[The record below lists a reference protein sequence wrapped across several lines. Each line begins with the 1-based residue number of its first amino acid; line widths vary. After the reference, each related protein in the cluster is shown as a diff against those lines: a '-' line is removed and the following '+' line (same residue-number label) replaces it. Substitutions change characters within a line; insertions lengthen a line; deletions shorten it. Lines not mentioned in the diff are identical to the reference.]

1 MALPKCRL
9 EVWKPKIRLVT
20 AAGVL
25 GDLYEPDRWVA
36 CETHE
41 DVTKNQRR
49 GNAVESINIT
59 ENVFAPMSA
68 SIRLTNRPS
77 DFKTYDDD
85 VYKHLYKDS
94 DGAPIPNYPSY
105 PNTLSGGEVYLRQR
119 WGVFTNFF
127 YEFQHIRLVDTET
140 HLVLFAGRITKI
152 VKRYE
157 DGSGS
162 IVIIEAKD
170 ALDALANMSTSALV
184 RSASFED
191 THRRSDL
198 VKYLLNLATDY
209 EANQPST
216 GPQTNVDIST
226 ITVGSDPDNPH
237 LKNVPN
243 NPSSILTNV
252 DIGTSDTI
260 NQYSRFERS
269 AVTFTRDTEW
279 DCEMTG
285 TKHVLGEIAR
295 WAMLDP
301 HASNTSEEAFG
312 YDFFVDANYGKKN
325 LMADI
330 GPGVTGFNA
339 PHFNYFKR
347 GNRLSAASSGSQ
359 DAAVYGMTV
368 KYPTRT
374 SASREG
380 ARGIDVGQ
388 TAASI
393 ANATV
398 TTIEVTSTGIIP
410 GMTIKID
417 GEYMYVKQLIPDVE
431 GVSGNVELD
440 VIRGYAST
448 TAASHNVNVAISNP
462 RSAQTIMQR
471 GFNFD
476 DSKEDLYTEAVLT
489 WNTKGDNVSDG
500 SGTQESEDDHFSE
513 KRLEIM
519 YVTEVALGTVP
530 DTNTTFHWNG
540 KNINADFK
548 SSDGEAQSA
557 EWVDVYNAAGAKQLD
572 DVARIQYQSHSTITG
587 STNFAYILLSDIKS
601 TFPSSNYGSET
612 YVELRGATSG
622 AKCRLNLASGLS
634 EAHEGRP
641 SQVWGTHRVM
651 DMGIMNDADTTDLRH
666 EVAAR
671 LAQATTGLRQGA
683 YAFSKAPYYWWDGLV
698 HSVATAATDNTLGQ
712 DITVKD
718 INGSTAINIT
728 NFGVREGML
737 VHKMTANHAGIEQNP
752 DTNNPAIQLD
762 TYGYIGRMT
771 NNTTF
776 AVNLGIRDSLGG
788 LPTSGRTF
796 AVGDPIRIF
805 IPVRAGTEVFVDN
818 LIADIYGEHIVS
830 RIEYNE
836 DPIPDTRLTSIG
848 KNESRLGGGHRVK
861 GLISSIAQTTLTVKE
876 KIQTVQPPVLGSIMG
891 AVTVTLPNGSEA
903 HTALKATWSAGSVRL
918 VDGRTFNF
926 AAGSTAVATYG
937 LNANM
942 VANQHYIV
950 YLDPLGEN
958 LGGSGTYH
966 LYTKR
971 VGTYKRDSDN
981 IPVFHIIA
989 TNTAGVAKPIIRLQ
1003 PNMYL
1008 DHTEAAGGGVIPL
1021 TQEASAVIDV
1031 ATIKEEL
1038 LQDFAVTTHKLTNA
1052 VLTGKAFVDTGL
1064 EIDTAGYVRTAS
1076 KTQYTDTD
1084 AGFWLGMDN
1093 SVHKLNIGDASNY
1106 IKWTGTGLEIK
1117 GTITLT
1123 GESEALDPDDLGES
1137 NDDITAAHLTGKVA
1151 ALTMSNT
1158 QMYISTGTGA
1168 HNDANT
1174 AFFVDSSGNFSL
1186 KNKFVWTASSG
1197 ALDITGNLTVG
1208 SGDAVFKANA
1218 QGIYLGNANHGSA
1231 PFHVALDGTLTAS
1244 SGTFTGTVLAGG
1256 FSTDS
1261 SNGIKF
1267 TNNSTD
1273 NNFEDTSYLKFKVG
1287 TDTKGYMRAF
1297 SSPDDIVMLGT
1308 KDGGTIRIGSPPGGG
1323 GGNANNVNTEAIQL
1337 FFQYLGIQSGDDNT
1351 RQYWI
1356 APGAPAAGKF
1366 LTANSTGSTTIAGE
1380 SAQTWAQL
1388 GWSDTLRLGDGSN
1401 TNLAIARSGDT
1412 TTGFYFYDSNAY
1424 KGLYCRANS
1433 RTLWYAASDGTND
1446 WFYMDSWVNM
1456 NNHGI
1461 VDCNEIQ
1468 VTDGADDDPSFTF
1481 STDLDSG
1488 MWYNTTDAGP
1498 SITMGGND
1506 KMTWTTNKVIVR
1518 DNLSPNSTASYR
1530 YLGSGSYRWAK
1541 LYASAASDTS
1551 SDAELKENMTPISN
1565 GLDFISRLSPI
1576 TFNRINDSEVQFGF
1590 TAQAMKQAV
1599 LDSGYTE
1606 NLGVY
1611 SEETDEDT
1619 GETNWGITYST
1630 LVAPLVAAIKERKE
1644 RIEVLGVM

>member
-119 WGVFTNFF
+119 WGAFTNFF

-184 RSASFED
+184 RSAKFGTSY
-191 THRRSDL
+191 RRSDL
-198 VKYLLNLATDY
+198 VKYLLNLGTDY

-216 GPQTNVDIST
+216 GPQTGVT
-226 ITVGSDPDNPH
+226 IGNSNLTTIDN
-237 LKNVPN
+237 
-243 NPSSILTNV
+243 SSSGILTNE
-252 DIGTSDTI
+252 DIGTSTTT
-260 NQYSRFERS
+260 NQHSRFEQS
-269 AVTFTRDTEW
+269 AVTFLRDTEW

-285 TKHVLGEIAR
+285 TRHVLGEIAR

-312 YDFFVDANYGKKN
+312 YDFFVDANYGKNN
-325 LMADI
+325 LMATI

-347 GNRLSAASSGSQ
+347 GNRLSAASNGSQ

-380 ARGIDVGQ
+380 ARGINVGQ

-448 TAASHNVNVAISNP
+448 SAASHTIVPTVISNP
-462 RSAQTIMQR
+462 RSAQTIMRR

-489 WNTKGDNVSDG
+489 WNTKGDNVGDG

-548 SSDGEAQSA
+548 SSDGEAQAA
-557 EWVDVYNAAGAKQLD
+557 ETIDVYNAAGAKQAD
-572 DVARIQYQSHSTITG
+572 KVARIQYQSHSTLTG
-587 STNFAYILLSDIKS
+587 STNFAYILLSDVGVVKDGDA
-601 TFPSSNYGSET
+601 FPSSNYSSDT
-612 YVELRGATSG
+612 YVELRGTTSG
-622 AKCRLNLASGLS
+622 AKCRLNLGAGLS

-641 SQVWGTHRVM
+641 SQVWGGTHRVL

-671 LAQATTGLRQGA
+671 LAQATTGLRQGG
-683 YAFSKAPYYWWDGLV
+683 YSFSKAPYYWWDGLV
-698 HSVATAATDNTLGQ
+698 HSVDTAATDSSLGQ

-737 VHKMTANHAGIEQNP
+737 VHKMTANHAGIEQN
-752 DTNNPAIQLD
+752 DSLD
-762 TYGYIGRMT
+762 TYGYIGEMT

-776 AVNLGIRDSLGG
+776 AVNLQARSSAGSTL
-788 LPTSGRTF
+788 TSGRTF

-818 LIADIYGEHIVS
+818 LIAEIYGEHIVS
-830 RIEYNE
+830 RLEYNE
-836 DPIPDTRLTSIG
+836 DPIPETRLTSIG

-989 TNTAGVAKPIIRLQ
+989 TNTAGVVKPIIRLQ

-1021 TQEASAVIDV
+1021 TQEAAAVIDV

-1052 VLTGKAFVDTGL
+1052 TITGKAFVDTGL
-1064 EIDTAGYVRTAS
+1064 EIDNAGYIRTAS
-1076 KTQYTDTD
+1076 KTSYIDDD
-1084 AGFWLGMDN
+1084 AGFWLGMDS
-1093 SVHKLNIGDASNY
+1093 SVYKLNLGDENNFV
-1106 IKWTGTGLEIK
+1106 KWTGTGLEIK
-1117 GTITLT
+1117 GTLT
-1123 GESEALDPDDLGES
+1123 ISGESTAM
-1137 NDDITAAHLTGKVA
+1137 TAANTLNSGTTAADITGKVA

-1186 KNKFVWTASSG
+1186 KDKFVWTASSG
-1197 ALDITGNLTVG
+1197 ALEIEGNVTIG

-1218 QGIYLGNANHGSA
+1218 EGISLGHATHGSA
-1231 PFHVALDGTLTAS
+1231 PFRVNMDGDLVATSVNL
-1244 SGTFTGTVLAGG
+1244 SGTYTFGNGVCTIGNSGIIFPAGADDTTGTGDIRWEYGQKPGNGDPYTTWLYRFASTNEVRMFSDAPTTAAGQFQLIG
-1256 FSTDS
+1256 MD
-1261 SNGIKF
+1261 
-1267 TNNSTD
+1267 
-1273 NNFEDTSYLKFKVG
+1273 FKV
-1287 TDTKGYMRAF
+1287 F
-1297 SSPDDIVMLGT
+1297 N
-1308 KDGGTIRIGSPPGGG
+1308 GSV
-1323 GGNANNVNTEAIQL
+1323 NV
-1337 FFQYLGIQSGDDNT
+1337 Y
-1351 RQYWI
+1351 
-1356 APGAPAAGKF
+1356 
-1366 LTANSTGSTTIAGE
+1366 
-1380 SAQTWAQL
+1380 
-1388 GWSDTLRLGDGSN
+1388 DGSAS
-1401 TNLAIARSGDT
+1401 NLSIRRHNDA
-1412 TTGFYFYDSNAY
+1412 TTGFWWDTSGNNKILYF
-1424 KGLYCRANS
+1424 RAND
-1433 RTLWYAASDGTND
+1433 RTIFYGYSDGTND
-1446 WFYMDSWVNM
+1446 WFAVDSWIDM
-1456 NNHGI
+1456 RNHGI

-1468 VTDGADDDPSFTF
+1468 VSDGDNNDPSVTFTNDLDTGMYYDGGICFSYGGSKKLKIENTQITACDDLRPETDGT
-1481 STDLDSG
+1481 L
-1488 MWYNTTDAGP
+1488 W
-1498 SITMGGND
+1498 
-1506 KMTWTTNKVIVR
+1506 
-1518 DNLSPNSTASYR
+1518 
-1530 YLGSGSYRWAK
+1530 LGSSSVPWYR
-1541 LYASAASDTS
+1541 LYAEYATTVTSD
-1551 SDAELKENMTPISN
+1551 ENRKENMTPITK
-1565 GLDFISRLSPI
+1565 GLDFISSLTPI
-1576 TFNRINDSEVQFGF
+1576 TFNHKGSSNIDFGF

-1599 LDSGYTE
+1599 LDAGYTE
-1606 NLGVY
+1606 DLGVY
-1611 SEETDEDT
+1611 SEEIDEA
-1619 GETNWGITYST
+1619 GETRWGISYET
-1630 LVAPLVAAIKERKE
+1630 LVAPLVASIKELKE
-1644 RIEVLGVM
+1644 RIEVLEGK

>member
-1 MALPKCRL
+1 MAIPKCRL

-25 GDLYEPDRWVA
+25 GELYEPDRWVV
-36 CETHE
+36 CDTHE
-41 DVTKNQRR
+41 DITKNQRR

-152 VKRYE
+152 IKRYE

-162 IVIIEAKD
+162 IVILDAKD
-170 ALDALANMSTSALV
+170 ALDSISNMSTSALV
-184 RSASFED
+184 RSATFAD

-209 EANQPST
+209 ETNQPST
-216 GPQTNVDIST
+216 GPKTGVTIGNSNIST
-226 ITVGSDPDNPH
+226 IAN
-237 LKNVPN
+237 
-243 NPSSILTNV
+243 SSSGILTNA
-252 DIGTSDTI
+252 DIGTSTST
-260 NQYSRFERS
+260 NQHSRFEQSVVPFAR
-269 AVTFTRDTEW
+269 AIDW

-285 TKHVLGEIAR
+285 TKHVLAEIAR

-312 YDFFVDANYGKKN
+312 YDFFVDANYGKNN
-325 LMADI
+325 LMATI

-374 SASREG
+374 AASREG
-380 ARGIDVGQ
+380 ARGINVGQ

-417 GEYMYVKQLIPDVE
+417 SEYMYVKQLIPDVE
-431 GVSGNVELD
+431 GVSGNVELE

-448 TAASHNVNVAISNP
+448 TAAAHTTVPTVISNP
-462 RSAQTIMQR
+462 RAAQTIMQR
-471 GFNFD
+471 GFSFD
-476 DSKEDLYTEAVLT
+476 DSKEDLCTEAVLT

-519 YVTEVALGTVP
+519 YVTEVAYGTSP
-530 DTNTTFHWNG
+530 NNTTLFHWNG

-548 SSDGEAQSA
+548 SSDGEAQAA
-557 EWVDVYNAAGAKQLD
+557 EWLDVYNAAGAKQLD
-572 DVARIQYQSHSTITG
+572 DVARIQYQSHATITG

-601 TFPSSNYGSET
+601 TFPSSNYGSDT

-622 AKCRLNLASGLS
+622 AKCRLNLAAGLS

-651 DMGIMNDADTTDLRH
+651 DMGIMNDADTTELRH

-671 LAQATTGLRQGA
+671 LAQATTGLRQGS
-683 YAFSKAPYYWWDGLV
+683 YGFSKAPYYWWDGLV
-698 HSVATAATDNTLGQ
+698 RSVTTAATDSSLGQ

-718 INGSTAINIT
+718 INGSAAINIT

-737 VHKMTANHAGIEQNP
+737 VHKMTANHAGIEQN
-752 DTNNPAIQLD
+752 DSLD
-762 TYGYIGRMT
+762 TYGYIGEMT

-776 AVNLGIRDSLGG
+776 AVNLQARSSAGSTL
-788 LPTSGRTF
+788 TSGRTF

-818 LIADIYGEHIVS
+818 LIAEIYGEHIVS
-830 RIEYNE
+830 RLEYNE
-836 DPIPDTRLTSIG
+836 DPIPETRLTSIG

-861 GLISSIAQTTLTVKE
+861 GLISSIAQTTLAVKE
-876 KIQTVQPPVLGSIMG
+876 KVKTVQPPVLGSIMG

-958 LGGSGTYH
+958 LGGAGTYH

-1003 PNMYL
+1003 PNIYL
-1008 DHTEAAGGGVIPL
+1008 DHTETAGGGSIPL

-1031 ATIKEEL
+1031 ETIKEEL
-1038 LQDFAVTTHKLTNA
+1038 LQDLAVTSDKLTNA
-1052 VLTGKAFVDTGL
+1052 TITGKAFVDTGL
-1064 EIDTAGYVRTAS
+1064 EIDTAGYLRTAS
-1076 KTQYTDTD
+1076 KTSYSDTD
-1084 AGFWLGMDN
+1084 AGFWLGMDS
-1093 SVHKLNIGDASNY
+1093 SVHKLNIGNASNY
-1106 IKWTGTGLEIK
+1106 IKWNGTGLEIK
-1117 GTITLT
+1117 GTITLS
-1123 GESEALDPDDLGES
+1123 GESSALDPDDMGENNADWDAS
-1137 NDDITAAHLTGKVA
+1137 DGTGKVSG
-1151 ALTMSNT
+1151 LTMSAT
-1158 QMYISTGTGA
+1158 QMYIGNGTHG
-1168 HNDANT
+1168 NANT
-1174 AFFVDSSGNFSL
+1174 AFFVDNAGNLSL
-1186 KNKFVWTASSG
+1186 KDKFVWTAGSTNTLNITGSLTVEGTSNSISLGSTGLYFTSAAEASGRSITWAHNPSSG
-1197 ALDITGNLTVG
+1197 AAGYTYLYRENSANSGGRKLLITYSGGDSTAANCAVQFLPDIEMLSSRIWWSGQYSGNINLYGRG
-1208 SGDAVFKANA
+1208 SRTAPAVTLYGGTDGVNGLYTQDDGTYSRVKFALR
-1218 QGIYLGNANHGSA
+1218 G
-1231 PFHVALDGTLTAS
+1231 VALNYEPY
-1244 SGTFTGTVLAGG
+1244 F
-1256 FSTDS
+1256 S
-1261 SNGIKF
+1261 SNG
-1267 TNNSTD
+1267 SV
-1273 NNFEDTSYLKFKVG
+1273 SYMYATYVLGSSVRPFNG
-1287 TDTKGYMRAF
+1287 SLSNAAF
-1297 SSPDDIVMLGT
+1297 
-1308 KDGGTIRIGSPPGGG
+1308 
-1323 GGNANNVNTEAIQL
+1323 
-1337 FFQYLGIQSGDDNT
+1337 
-1351 RQYWI
+1351 
-1356 APGAPAAGKF
+1356 
-1366 LTANSTGSTTIAGE
+1366 
-1380 SAQTWAQL
+1380 
-1388 GWSDTLRLGDGSN
+1388 
-1401 TNLAIARSGDT
+1401 
-1412 TTGFYFYDSNAY
+1412 GFY
-1424 KGLYCRANS
+1424 
-1433 RTLWYAASDGTND
+1433 ND
-1446 WFYMDSWVNM
+1446 
-1456 NNHGI
+1456 I
-1461 VDCNEIQ
+1461 
-1468 VTDGADDDPSFTF
+1468 
-1481 STDLDSG
+1481 DSG
-1488 MWYNTTDAGP
+1488 MYYDSGVGF
-1498 SITMGGND
+1498 SYGGNLKLKLISTQITAYD
-1506 KMTWTTNKVIVR
+1506 DIRPDTNNNKM
-1518 DNLSPNSTASYR
+1518 LGGSST
-1530 YLGSGSYRWAK
+1530 RWSTVYCVT
-1541 LYASAASDTS
+1541 LNES
-1551 SDAELKENMTPISN
+1551 SDEALKENIVPLTKEK
-1565 GLDFISRLSPI
+1565 GLDFISSLNPI
-1576 TFNRINDSEVQFGF
+1576 QYNMIGDETIHTGF
-1590 TAQAMKQAV
+1590 TAQHVKEEALAK
-1599 LDSGYTE
+1599 GYTE
-1606 NLGVY
+1606 AYGLYTEELEENDTSWGLVY
-1611 SEETDEDT
+1611 RDF
-1619 GETNWGITYST
+1619 I
-1630 LVAPLVAAIKERKE
+1630 APLVASIKELKK
-1644 RIEVLGVM
+1644 RIEILEGN